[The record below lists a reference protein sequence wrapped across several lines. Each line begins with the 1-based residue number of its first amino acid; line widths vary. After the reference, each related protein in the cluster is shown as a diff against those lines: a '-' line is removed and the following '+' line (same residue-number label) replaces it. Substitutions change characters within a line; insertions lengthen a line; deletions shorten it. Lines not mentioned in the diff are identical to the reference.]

1 MTFPRGS
8 LVAAVVLTLA
18 GVTPHAFAAS
28 TPLGTS
34 QDPPAQAASETYSS
48 KRFVEVLY
56 DHSRLTGKKG
66 AELWVSSDDAKTWVN
81 HGDIDTSKPSAPFQA
96 PRDGKFGFLIVPVA
110 ADGRRDITPKA
121 GDAPERTI
129 VVDTIAPVVEVLSPN
144 GGEMFGAARS
154 TVIQWA
160 AADANLDPVKGI
172 TIEASTGKDTWIA
185 VAQNVPN
192 TGKYHWDIPAGLSS
206 STCRI
211 RVTARDLAG
220 NVTSDSSDADFVVD
234 GLAPDLRIVGP
245 NAANEVPVRIEWQ
258 GGDLG
263 GAGLKKI
270 TLWVTRDGG
279 QSWKPHGEDLS
290 LKSPFEF
297 TDLDGLYGLKLVGED
312 KMGNANPPPVP
323 GMPPLFTLTLDRTKP
338 EVKLISPTAGG
349 YLGGVP
355 MDVQWTAKDNV
366 DMPANGIEMSWSD
379 DGGRTWKL
387 VGKGLKN
394 DGLYSWIPPRA
405 TLPDCRLK
413 LVATD
418 FAGNVR
424 EVVSERFGID
434 GTVPEARASGPDR
447 SNSNTVQILYDIKN
461 RASAPIKVVSLYF
474 RPEGVKEWAKYGDDP
489 DRESPFTFSKADGK
503 YGIYITCATEAGLK
517 SDFVQKAPDAATD
530 PQLTLTIDTSA
541 PQIELLSFNTD
552 VVVQAGASV
561 DLAWR
566 ITEPN
571 PDPRGVSIYHS
582 PDGGKAWNLVAQNV
596 DAQKPYRWIVP
607 NASGN
612 RHKIRIV
619 AADRFGNKGQAESEK
634 MFTVDN
640 DQPLVAI
647 LERPPLVSRSSRI
660 SAKYKASDV
669 TSGIDKVTL
678 YARRLSEKEAY
689 KVLVETKNAEGTIDA
704 ELPGEGL
711 WALVL
716 IAMDGAGH
724 ASADLAR
731 IARPD
736 MVVTVDVT
744 KPELTVRSF
753 ALPGGGKTWLNQ
765 AWEVEWIATDKLT
778 TLDKIVLRIEYSSDG
793 GRTWFVAV
801 PRHNNAG
808 RADLRAHLFQGKK
821 YRLRLVA
828 SDEAGNEAEAS
839 TDDFDP
845 GDVPPPGLVL
855 RGIEDGRQ
863 FVVGGTVA
871 LTWTSPDRGIRE
883 LTLELSK
890 DGGKTWAYYTTLSG
904 PSMKVMLPEQEGRY
918 QLRALAK
925 DGANRPVNSNVLTF
939 DMISGVDQVRII
951 ANAAAEPNGFVAA
964 VVEPKSIVKTAKEL
978 RLEISENVQTWDFI
992 SEVKGSSFTFQA
1004 PRKPGIYFVR
1014 IVVKAADGREYDSN
1028 YFRITVAERA
1038 GIRLANFRGG
1048 QTYVGGTGRPIVV
1061 QTEADLSQ
1069 VKVEFSDAGGREGS
1083 WKPLADLKLTP
1094 TGFHWTLPKISSTT
1108 CRLRVTMIDSRGREH
1123 SDASDKDFAIEP
1135 GEGQTTVSNP
1145 PTKPPT
1151 EDVKEPLRL
1160 KTTIPDKVKGGT
1172 RMRLEWAAQDPA
1184 AKVTVSLVIDGNPGV
1199 LFKEQS
1205 ASGGAEFVVPKV
1217 DQKDC
1222 QILLTAGDKK
1232 WSSRPF
1238 EIVSRP
1244 PSIDGVDI
1252 EIPRK

>member
-8 LVAAVVLTLA
+8 LAAAVVLTLA
-18 GVTPHAFAAS
+18 GVAPHAFA
-28 TPLGTS
+28 
-34 QDPPAQAASETYSS
+34 QDPPAQAAAETYSS

-56 DHSRLTGKKG
+56 DHSRLSGKKG
-66 AELWVSSDDAKTWVN
+66 AELWVSTDDAKTWVN
-81 HGDIDTSKPSAPFQA
+81 HGDIDSSKPSAPFLA
-96 PRDGKFGFLIVPVA
+96 PRDGKYGFLIVPLA

-129 VVDTIAPVVEVLSPN
+129 VVDSVPPVVEVLSPN

-206 STCRI
+206 TTCRI

-220 NVTSDSSDADFVVD
+220 NVTSDSSDADFAVD

-245 NAANEVPVRIEWQ
+245 SAANEVPVKIEWQ

-323 GMPPLFTLTLDRTKP
+323 GLPPLFTLTLDRTKP

-413 LVATD
+413 LVAAD

-434 GTVPEARASGPDR
+434 GTVPEARATGPDR
-447 SNSNTVQILYDIKN
+447 SNSNTVQIGYEIKN
-461 RASAPIKVVSLYF
+461 RASAPIKMVSLYF
-474 RPEGVKEWAKYGDDP
+474 RPDGVKEWAKYGDDP
-489 DRESPFTFSKADGK
+489 DREPPFTFSKADGK

-517 SDFVQKAPDAATD
+517 SDFVQKAPDAATE
-530 PQLTLTIDTSA
+530 PQLVLIIDASP
-541 PQIELLSFNTD
+541 PQIELTSFNSGG
-552 VVVQAGASV
+552 VVQAGASV
-561 DLAWR
+561 DVTWK
-566 ITEPN
+566 INEPN

-596 DAQKPYRWIVP
+596 DALKPYRWVLP

-612 RHKIRIV
+612 RHKIRVV
-619 AADRFGNKGQAESEK
+619 ASDRFGNKGQVESDK
-634 MFTVDN
+634 MFAIDN

-647 LERPPLVSRSSRI
+647 LERPPLVTRSSRI
-660 SAKYKASDV
+660 TAKYKASDV

-678 YARRLSEKEAY
+678 YARRLSEKEGY
-689 KVLVETKNAEGTIDA
+689 KILTETKNAEGTIDA
-704 ELPGEGL
+704 ELPGEGI

-716 IAMDGAGH
+716 IATDGAGH
-724 ASADLAR
+724 ASTDLAR
-731 IARPD
+731 IPRPD

-744 KPELTVRSF
+744 KPELSIRSF

-765 AWEVEWIATDKLT
+765 AWECEWVATDKLT

-828 SDEAGNEAEAS
+828 GDEAGNEAEAS

-845 GDVPPPGLVL
+845 GDVPPPGLVI

-863 FVVGGTVA
+863 LVVGSSVA
-871 LTWTSPDRGIRE
+871 LAWTSPDRSIRE

-904 PSMKVMLPEQEGRY
+904 PAVKVMLPEQEGRY

-925 DGANRPVNSNVLTF
+925 DAANRPINSN
-939 DMISGVDQVRII
+939 
-951 ANAAAEPNGFVAA
+951 
-964 VVEPKSIVKTAKEL
+964 
-978 RLEISENVQTWDFI
+978 
-992 SEVKGSSFTFQA
+992 
-1004 PRKPGIYFVR
+1004 
-1014 IVVKAADGREYDSN
+1014 
-1028 YFRITVAERA
+1028 
-1038 GIRLANFRGG
+1038 
-1048 QTYVGGTGRPIVV
+1048 
-1061 QTEADLSQ
+1061 
-1069 VKVEFSDAGGREGS
+1069 
-1083 WKPLADLKLTP
+1083 
-1094 TGFHWTLPKISSTT
+1094 
-1108 CRLRVTMIDSRGREH
+1108 
-1123 SDASDKDFAIEP
+1123 
-1135 GEGQTTVSNP
+1135 
-1145 PTKPPT
+1145 
-1151 EDVKEPLRL
+1151 
-1160 KTTIPDKVKGGT
+1160 
-1172 RMRLEWAAQDPA
+1172 
-1184 AKVTVSLVIDGNPGV
+1184 
-1199 LFKEQS
+1199 
-1205 ASGGAEFVVPKV
+1205 
-1217 DQKDC
+1217 
-1222 QILLTAGDKK
+1222 
-1232 WSSRPF
+1232 
-1238 EIVSRP
+1238 
-1244 PSIDGVDI
+1244 
-1252 EIPRK
+1252 